1 MTDFLDA
8 TVVLFHT
15 ESVDFCST
23 TRFWADFSRIFGRT
37 LRLWTRFVS
46 LQNDP
51 WCSNFSEIE
60 SKHFSAE
67 CNFPFSDFAPRKDS
81 GTNSAKIALSRWI
94 HYLAPVFIL
103 NFHFL
108 RGLEQIWCHIRNQ
121 QTLTVPNMVSNLNF
135 MLSSASGEV
144 GKGEKRVNFGVI
156 LGNQLSSA
164 AEWADCNEIN
174 CTGKRNVP
182 ATTY

>member
-1 MTDFLDA
+1 MLPFA
-8 TVVLFHT
+8 TAARASDRFMNISGPAVQVFV
-15 ESVDFCST
+15 SVRKISHYCLAVFVST

-108 RGLEQIWCHIRNQ
+108 RGLEQIWYHIRNQ
-121 QTLTVPNMVSNLNF
+121 HTLAVPNMVSELNL
-135 MLSSASGEV
+135 MLSSASGDVE
-144 GKGEKRVNFGVI
+144 KHEKRVIFRVIFG
-156 LGNQLSSA
+156 NRLSSA
-164 AEWADCNEIN
+164 A
-174 CTGKRNVP
+174 
-182 ATTY
+182 